1 MPTISMFYGILVS
14 MYLLDTKKHHSPH
27 IHVRYAEFNV
37 SIEIPSGDIL
47 EGALPVKQMK
57 LVQAWIAL
65 HADELMA
72 DWELA
77 SSGDTPYKIEPLR

>member
-1 MPTISMFYGILVS
+1 
-14 MYLLDTKKHHSPH
+14 
-27 IHVRYAEFNV
+27 
-37 SIEIPSGDIL
+37 
-47 EGALPVKQMK
+47 MK

-72 DWELA
+72 DWVLA